1 MKICPQCTQ
10 RYPDDSAFCF
20 VCGCSLLTPEDPRV
34 GTTIAGRYVL
44 EARIGHGGM
53 ATVYRARPRLLDGAR
68 AIKVLSSDLAQDP
81 TLRERFLREVK
92 NSRRLV
98 HPNIVEILD
107 HGDAEDGVPYMV
119 MELLQG
125 SSLAQV
131 IEQGRVP
138 LRRALPIWIQ
148 MTRAL
153 ARAHD
158 FDIIHRDLKPENV
171 FLLPGDRVKLLDFG
185 IALSKQDARITSMG
199 EVFGTPQYMAPERI
213 RSADATG
220 ASDLYALGILMFEM
234 LAKRPPLQAND
245 PTGWLAAHLKQTP
258 PRLREVVPEAPE
270 SLDNLIASLLEKE
283 PLYRPVDA
291 HRVLVDLTNIAA
303 ELGIAVPPETEARAA
318 ALTGAPPSSDLWAR
332 RGDLFDRMFKRA
344 GSPPELA
351 RPAETLRNDSTRLSE
366 LLRLAQNEAKSLAA
380 LEEDGYRERFAIGK
394 QMDARSSDASSL
406 RADARAARARV
417 IPLGNKA
424 KVFPAQVQA
433 AHKDL
438 VFWEG
443 RSGLQEPYRELTN
456 AYKKL
461 ADLCG
466 QWFTVRQQ
474 ELDAEGRAGES
485 ERLLGEIDTDIRE
498 LRAKL
503 AEVDERVEQ
512 SRRAGL
518 ERLSQMGVEADRI
531 EAQLL
536 MLASRFCGPLRSKP
550 ELGQLFQELL
560 RDTPKAAAPR

>member
-20 VCGCSLLTPEDPRV
+20 VCGSSLLTPEDPRV

-53 ATVYRARPRLLDGAR
+53 ATVYKARPRLLDGAR
-68 AIKVLSSDLAQDP
+68 ALKLLNPDLAQDP

-98 HPNIVEILD
+98 HPNIVEIVD
-107 HGDAEDGVPYMV
+107 HGDADDGVPYMV

-158 FDIIHRDLKPENV
+158 FDVIHRDLKPENV

-185 IALSKQDARITSMG
+185 IALSKQDVRITSMG

-213 RSADATG
+213 RSADASG

-234 LAKRPPLQAND
+234 LAKKLPLEASD
-245 PTGWLAAHLKQTP
+245 PTGWLAAHLRQTP
-258 PRLREVVPEAPE
+258 PRVRELVPDAPD
-270 SLDNLIASLLEKE
+270 SLDSLIASLLEKE
-283 PLYRPVDA
+283 PLFRPVDA
-291 HRVLVDLTNIAA
+291 HRVLLDLTNIAA
-303 ELGIAVPPETEARAA
+303 ELGIPVPPQTEARAP
-318 ALTGAPPSSDLWAR
+318 ALTGAAPGADLWAR

-351 RPAETLRNDSTRLSE
+351 RPAEALRTDSLRLSE
-366 LLRLAQNEAKSLAA
+366 LLRLAQEQARSLAA
-380 LEEDGYRERFAIGK
+380 LEDEGYRERFSIGRE
-394 QMDARSSDASSL
+394 MDTRSSDASSL
-406 RADARAARARV
+406 RAEARAARARV
-417 IPLGNKA
+417 TMLGNKT
-424 KVFPAQVQA
+424 KGFPAQVQT

-443 RSGLQEPYRELTN
+443 RSGFAEPYRELAR

-461 ADLCG
+461 GELFE
-466 QWFTVRQQ
+466 QWFVMRQQ
-474 ELDAEGRAGES
+474 ELDADAKANDS
-485 ERLLGEIDTDIRE
+485 ERQLGEIDAQINE
-498 LRAKL
+498 LRTQL
-503 AEVDERVEQ
+503 VQVDERVEH

-518 ERLSQMGVEADRI
+518 ENLSRMGLEADHI
-531 EAQLL
+531 EVQLL
-536 MLASRFCGPLRSKP
+536 HVASRFCGPMRSKP

-560 RDTPKAAAPR
+560 RDTQKIAATR